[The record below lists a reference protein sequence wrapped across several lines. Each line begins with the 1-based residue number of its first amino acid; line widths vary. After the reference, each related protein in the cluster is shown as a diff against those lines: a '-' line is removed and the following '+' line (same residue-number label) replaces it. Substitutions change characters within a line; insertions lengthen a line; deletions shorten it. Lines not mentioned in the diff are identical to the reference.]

1 MDFII
6 LLIAILALS
15 STPITIISG
24 SVTNHTYS
32 TTNSYTNVALSA
44 RKVVFPPPRQL
55 GKDNSDDDDL
65 ICKTCKRLS
74 EHRSTVAP
82 VASSVSLEQDAA
94 VGSVWTSRKTTE
106 IVASVTMYALLVRTA
121 HLAFVSVPNLMYFSI
136 CTNNQFP
143 YPLGEMLHLVQVF

>member
-1 MDFII
+1 MDLII
-6 LLIAILALS
+6 VLIVILALS
-15 STPITIISG
+15 CKSITIISG
-24 SVTNHTYS
+24 SVTNHRYS

-44 RKVVFPPPRQL
+44 RKVVLFPPPRQL
-55 GKDNSDDDDL
+55 GKYTRTDNSNDDDL

-106 IVASVTMYALLVRTA
+106 IVASVIIYALLVRTV
-121 HLAFVSVPNLMYFSI
+121 HLAFVSMPN
-136 CTNNQFP
+136 
-143 YPLGEMLHLVQVF
+143 